1 MLRSDIN
8 AAIERAKSAFRENG
22 FHLPPFA
29 FWTPE
34 EWRDPGVECD
44 EIRVCK
50 LGWDVTDFGSGAFER
65 IGLVAFT
72 LRNGHFAVERYR
84 KTAYCEKIM
93 MVGEDQ
99 RTPIH
104 CHAVKQEDIICRSGG
119 NLVCEVFNRREDGR
133 LDDATEVA
141 VTVDGVFQ
149 RTPAGHRFI
158 IRPGQSI
165 RLTPFVYHEFYAE
178 PGFGTAIIGEVSTVN
193 DDANDNLF
201 LDTPA
206 RFPAI
211 VEDEPPRHLLCT
223 EY

>member
-8 AAIERAKSAFRENG
+8 AAIDRAKSAFRDNG

-29 FWTPE
+29 FWTQE
-34 EWRDPGVECD
+34 DWRDRGVECD

-72 LRNGHFAVERYR
+72 LRNGHFAIERYR

-99 RTPIH
+99 RTPMH

-119 NLVCEVFNRREDGR
+119 NLVCQVFNRREDGR
-133 LDDATEVA
+133 LDDAAEVA
-141 VTVDGVFQ
+141 VTVDGILH

-193 DDANDNLF
+193 DDTNDNLF
-201 LDTPA
+201 LNTPA

>member
-1 MLRSDIN
+1 
-8 AAIERAKSAFRENG
+8 
-22 FHLPPFA
+22 
-29 FWTPE
+29 
-34 EWRDPGVECD
+34 
-44 EIRVCK
+44 
-50 LGWDVTDFGSGAFER
+50 
-65 IGLVAFT
+65 
-72 LRNGHFAVERYR
+72 
-84 KTAYCEKIM
+84 M

-99 RTPIH
+99 RTPMH

-119 NLVCEVFNRREDGR
+119 NLVCQVFNRREDGQ
-133 LDDATEVA
+133 LDEGTDVA
-141 VTVDGVFQ
+141 LTLDGVVH
-149 RTPAGHRFI
+149 RAPAGHRFL

-178 PGFGTAIIGEVSTVN
+178 RGFGTAIIGEVSTVN

-211 VEDEPPRHLLCT
+211 VEDQPAVHLLCT

>member
-1 MLRSDIN
+1 MRSDIN
-8 AAIERAKSAFRENG
+8 AAIDRAKSAFRDNG

-29 FWTPE
+29 FWTQE
-34 EWRDPGVECD
+34 DWRDRGVECD

-50 LGWDVTDFGSGAFER
+50 LGWDVADFGSGAFER

-72 LRNGHFAVERYR
+72 HRNGHCAIERYR

-99 RTPIH
+99 RTPMH

-119 NLVCEVFNRREDGR
+119 DLVCQVFNRREDGR
-133 LDDATEVA
+133 LDDAALVA
-141 VTVDGVFQ
+141 VTLDGVFH
-149 RTPAGHRFI
+149 RTPAGHHFI

-178 PGFGTAIIGEVSTVN
+178 PGLGTAIIGEVSTVS
-193 DDANDNLF
+193 DDTNDNLF

-211 VEDEPPRHLLCT
+211 VEDEPPKHLLCT
-223 EY
+223 DY